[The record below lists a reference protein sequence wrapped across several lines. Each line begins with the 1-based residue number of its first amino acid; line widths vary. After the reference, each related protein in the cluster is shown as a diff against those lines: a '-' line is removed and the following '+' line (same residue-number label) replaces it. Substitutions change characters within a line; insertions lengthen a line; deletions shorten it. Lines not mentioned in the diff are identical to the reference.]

1 MITIYVGFDPREE
14 IVYHTCVSSIIH
26 NSTVPIQ
33 ITPLSL
39 NHLHNTYNE
48 SHNDGSNQ
56 FIYSRFLVPH
66 LNNYKGYSIFIDGD
80 MIVNDCMSN
89 LINSINKTKA
99 VSVVKHDYKTK
110 YHTKYW
116 NQPNESYPRKNWSSV
131 IVWNNTHP
139 KNNILTPRFISM
151 SSGKYLHRFSWLD
164 DEDIGTLDPKWNWL
178 VGEYDNNN
186 RASIYHYT
194 LGAPCFDGFAQYGHS
209 DIWFKYFDTA
219 NNVDQ

>member
-80 MIVNDCMSN
+80 MIVNDCLSF
-89 LINSINKTKA
+89 LIDSVDKTKA
-99 VSVVKHDYKTK
+99 VSVVQHKYNTKHK
-110 YHTKYW
+110 TKYW
-116 NQPNESYPRKNWSSV
+116 NQPNDSYPRKNWSSV
-131 IVWNNTHP
+131 IVWNNSHP
-139 KNNILTPRFISM
+139 KNQILTPNFISTNK
-151 SSGKYLHRFSWLD
+151 GKYLHRFSWLD
-164 DEDIGTLDPKWNWL
+164 DNDIGSIDTKWNWL
-178 VGEYDNNN
+178 VGEYKDNH
-186 RASIYHYT
+186 RASILHYT
-194 LGAPCFDGFAQYGHS
+194 LGAPCFNGFEKYGHS
-209 DIWFKYFDTA
+209 DIWFYYKNKA
-219 NNVDQ
+219 NNIKQ